1 MRTTKDMSTEGRGN
15 RIVNP
20 VAHARGKCGIQGQ
33 SRHIDSAISYR
44 KVVTNQIGSIE
55 GGDGRRH
62 VEGTVE
68 VLEDGTRQGASMH
81 SAARDADGFFGT
93 HTPVS
98 WTWHFRPNANF
109 CQIHRF
115 HP

>member
-1 MRTTKDMSTEGRGN
+1 MLGASVGFKGNQGTLIAPSLTERSS
-15 RIVNP
+15 RI
-20 VAHARGKCGIQGQ
+20 K
-33 SRHIDSAISYR
+33 SE
-44 KVVTNQIGSIE
+44 VVK

-62 VEGTVE
+62 VEGAVE

-81 SAARDADGFFGT
+81 FAARDADGFFGT